1 MKVVC
6 LLGSPRT
13 KGNSAIV
20 AGTFIDALKPCGAEV
35 TTYVLNKL
43 NYRGCQACYAC
54 KTTHDRCVLKD
65 DLGEV
70 LEAVRAADVL
80 VLATPVYYGDIPGQM
95 KSFIDRTFSFLV
107 PDYIT
112 NPSPSRL
119 APGKTLVFIITQGHP
134 DEKMFSDV
142 FPRYESFLKWY
153 GYSDIHLIRACGVQK
168 EGDVAHREDIMA
180 LAEGIARAVAAR
192 S

>member
-13 KGNSAIV
+13 KGNSALM
-20 AGTFIDALKPCGAEV
+20 AERFLDAVKPRSSEV
-35 TTYVLNKL
+35 RTYVLNNLK
-43 NYRGCQACYAC
+43 YRGCQACYAC
-54 KTTHDRCVLKD
+54 KTTHDHCVVKD
-65 DLGEV
+65 DLAEV

-80 VLATPVYYGDIPGQM
+80 VLATPVYYGDVSGQM

-119 APGKTLVFIITQGHP
+119 APGKKLVFIVSQGHP
-134 DEKMFSDV
+134 DEKMFADV
-142 FPRYESFLKWY
+142 FPRYGSFLKWY
-153 GYSDIHLIRACGVQK
+153 GYSDIHLIRACGVQQA
-168 EGDVAHREDIMA
+168 GDVTHREDIMS
-180 LAEGIARAVAAR
+180 LADDIARRIGA
-192 S
+192 